1 MSTELRDPLNSFP
14 FCDTV
19 KQRTERMN
27 WMIELL
33 AMAGVFVWLFI
44 AVIGTTAYFLR
55 KSKK

>member
-1 MSTELRDPLNSFP
+1 
-14 FCDTV
+14 
-19 KQRTERMN
+19 
-27 WMIELL
+27 MIELL

>member
-1 MSTELRDPLNSFP
+1 MSTELHDPLNSFP

-19 KQRTERMN
+19 KQRMERMN
-27 WMIELL
+27 RMIELL

-55 KSKK
+55 NSKK